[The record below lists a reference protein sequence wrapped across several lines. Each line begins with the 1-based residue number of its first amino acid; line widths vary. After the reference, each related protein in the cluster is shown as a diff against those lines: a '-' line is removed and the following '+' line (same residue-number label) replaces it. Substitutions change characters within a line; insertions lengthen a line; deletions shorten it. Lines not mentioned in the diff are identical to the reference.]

1 MIGRDLKRR
10 HMHITPLPLF
20 AHPKLKSHTKLQI
33 RNPTFSLNLNQQ
45 SSRSRKKQ
53 KQKQKQ
59 NKDNKIKQMAVR

>member
-1 MIGRDLKRR
+1 MIGRDLRRR
-10 HMHITPLPLF
+10 HMHITPLQLF

-33 RNPTFSLNLNQQ
+33 RNPTFSLILNQQ